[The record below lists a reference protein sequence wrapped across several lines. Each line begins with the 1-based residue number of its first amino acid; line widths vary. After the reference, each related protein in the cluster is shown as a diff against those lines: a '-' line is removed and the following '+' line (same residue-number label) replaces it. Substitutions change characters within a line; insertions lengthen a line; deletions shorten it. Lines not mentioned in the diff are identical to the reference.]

1 MKKGNDKPAMF
12 RKFFT
17 YAILPALITANGCVR
32 DSLEE
37 DGGLRI
43 NLGAKVNSVLVASDT
58 PTKAAIDYDT
68 GLALGINII
77 RWDEGDRNSVSGW
90 QEMDAT
96 MGAPAEDGSW
106 QRDIDVTPAQFFENR
121 TDPVGFLGWYPAKS
135 DVNSGWILENG
146 NVIRSDNTMT
156 SNIDGNTDIMI
167 SDFVSGTYSSGIRP
181 MEFSHVL
188 CMFNIYAY
196 AVDQETA
203 EEWGPVNTI
212 TLKNLPRQVTIS
224 FLEDNITL
232 EDNTSISYSKE
243 SYEYNILENASREL
257 HAGFPSDHSDAFIGT
272 ILGGAPADGVL
283 GITAMTENQSGGN
296 SVSIARNFKAGHTY
310 NIFLRFSSKGVI
322 NAEVSA
328 SDWQYEG
335 DYTIDENFELL
346 SDLSRYGTSNSY
358 IVSSANRGYCFTGT
372 VKGNGVNT
380 LTDYDG
386 NTITLP
392 DKDIYLNTD
401 HVGIVRTDAM
411 MKKEG
416 GDWVLIEDKEERQ
429 EIKLIELISDK
440 LSEGRVL
447 FRVPGNRD
455 NPEDYSLQYK
465 GNARIAAY
473 DAAGNIIWSWHIWVT
488 DRPLNEGYSNGY
500 VAMDRNLGAVT
511 TDHNTYRKGISA
523 WSGLYYQFG
532 RKDPMF
538 REPMESG
545 NQWGGVDENTHPASS
560 DSRVTVAEAH
570 RHPMTYYYDGTGADG
585 NWTTDSE
592 NSMNFWGYVSVRD
605 DIVKTLYDPCPPGY
619 RVPGNP
625 IWENPS
631 SDMTHQ
637 ELVNGSGDFAGYMF
651 NISGMIDIYYPGTS
665 CIAMGKITDND
676 RTDDNS
682 PADYV
687 YLHSATPY
695 DPSLYDGTE
704 DSGHSYHFRY
714 NAEEIG
720 TTYTSVLVADPDDG
734 YHTERSSAY
743 PVRCVFENSAPVIN
757 NLSEVQTANSYIVSE
772 SGFYEFKADVRGNGV
787 TRLNVV
793 GVSDA
798 RDFDAGLGAAI
809 NGIER
814 IGLLWWQGDLT
825 PGSEWR
831 NFTDRN
837 PSRSEVESYCEQNCP
852 VIILDRGRLRDGYP
866 LLYIRVNRNTYG
878 NVGLAAYDE
887 NDNIVWSWHIWI
899 QPEVGTVSLGDF
911 TLMDRNLGA
920 TYSPSGDDSFN
931 NDNVAAGYGFY
942 YQWGRKD
949 PFFQPAWHSGG
960 DLYST
965 QAWFEKTDSGWT
977 MHKSNNITAR
987 GSIPDSVED
996 PLSFFSSDEN
1006 AWQTTYPTGN
1016 GAINDLWG
1024 YVGIIGEMGNS
1035 FAKTMW
1041 DPCPP
1046 GYRVMQHD
1054 VFESANICQ
1063 ANEESRYAFDRE
1075 NEYGI
1080 YFDNFTAIDGRGY
1093 AVAGGIWFPNAR
1105 AMNSV
1110 GEFDGTNYRLSTAT
1124 PFSGKASREIRWE
1137 KGTAENWPYN
1147 GVYRI
1152 EQDNGNNWM
1161 SDGRVVRCQ
1170 ME

>member
-1 MKKGNDKPAMF
+1 MLSRVKK
-12 RKFFT
+12 RCCT
-17 YAILPALITANGCVR
+17 
-32 DSLEE
+32 
-37 DGGLRI
+37 
-43 NLGAKVNSVLVASDT
+43 
-58 PTKAAIDYDT
+58 
-68 GLALGINII
+68 I
-77 RWDEGDRNSVSGW
+77 RYG
-90 QEMDAT
+90 
-96 MGAPAEDGSW
+96 
-106 QRDIDVTPAQFFENR
+106 
-121 TDPVGFLGWYPAKS
+121 
-135 DVNSGWILENG
+135 
-146 NVIRSDNTMT
+146 
-156 SNIDGNTDIMI
+156 
-167 SDFVSGTYSSGIRP
+167 
-181 MEFSHVL
+181 
-188 CMFNIYAY
+188 
-196 AVDQETA
+196 DQEHFA
-203 EEWGPVNTI
+203 D
-212 TLKNLPRQVTIS
+212 LD
-224 FLEDNITL
+224 FL
-232 EDNTSISYSKE
+232 
-243 SYEYNILENASREL
+243 SYEYNILENASGEL

-488 DRPLNEGYSNGY
+488 DRPVNEGYSNGY
-500 VAMDRNLGAVT
+500 VAMDRNLGA
-511 TDHNTYRKGISA
+511 
-523 WSGLYYQFG
+523 
-532 RKDPMF
+532 
-538 REPMESG
+538 
-545 NQWGGVDENTHPASS
+545 
-560 DSRVTVAEAH
+560 
-570 RHPMTYYYDGTGADG
+570 
-585 NWTTDSE
+585 
-592 NSMNFWGYVSVRD
+592 
-605 DIVKTLYDPCPPGY
+605 
-619 RVPGNP
+619 
-625 IWENPS
+625 
-631 SDMTHQ
+631 
-637 ELVNGSGDFAGYMF
+637 
-651 NISGMIDIYYPGTS
+651 
-665 CIAMGKITDND
+665 
-676 RTDDNS
+676 
-682 PADYV
+682 
-687 YLHSATPY
+687 
-695 DPSLYDGTE
+695 
-704 DSGHSYHFRY
+704 
-714 NAEEIG
+714 
-720 TTYTSVLVADPDDG
+720 
-734 YHTERSSAY
+734 
-743 PVRCVFENSAPVIN
+743 
-757 NLSEVQTANSYIVSE
+757 
-772 SGFYEFKADVRGNGV
+772 
-787 TRLNVV
+787 
-793 GVSDA
+793 
-798 RDFDAGLGAAI
+798 
-809 NGIER
+809 
-814 IGLLWWQGDLT
+814 
-825 PGSEWR
+825 
-831 NFTDRN
+831 
-837 PSRSEVESYCEQNCP
+837 
-852 VIILDRGRLRDGYP
+852 
-866 LLYIRVNRNTYG
+866 
-878 NVGLAAYDE
+878 
-887 NDNIVWSWHIWI
+887 
-899 QPEVGTVSLGDF
+899 
-911 TLMDRNLGA
+911 
-920 TYSPSGDDSFN
+920 TYSPFGDDSFN

-1046 GYRVMQHD
+1046 GYRVMQH
-1054 VFESANICQ
+1054 
-1063 ANEESRYAFDRE
+1063 
-1075 NEYGI
+1075 G
-1080 YFDNFTAIDGRGY
+1080 
-1093 AVAGGIWFPNAR
+1093 
-1105 AMNSV
+1105 
-1110 GEFDGTNYRLSTAT
+1110 
-1124 PFSGKASREIRWE
+1124 
-1137 KGTAENWPYN
+1137 
-1147 GVYRI
+1147 
-1152 EQDNGNNWM
+1152 
-1161 SDGRVVRCQ
+1161 
-1170 ME
+1170 